1 MNKDA
6 IEKYNSH
13 AMFLAELAQATL
25 DGNASIMEMNGV
37 RQILALYLLIPYMTD
52 SKLEKPDDACEIPTI
67 SGLFSKDI
75 DFKDLRD
82 AICHSF
88 TTTEEAGD
96 SLIIDDRATMKRK
109 THDRLGQHGSCIKI
123 PIDYTDK
130 RLREVIGGI
139 LQRK

>member
-1 MNKDA
+1 MGMRVLWK
-6 IEKYNSH
+6 
-13 AMFLAELAQATL
+13 
-25 DGNASIMEMNGV
+25 MNGV

-109 THDRLGQHGSCIKI
+109 THDKLGQHGSCIKI